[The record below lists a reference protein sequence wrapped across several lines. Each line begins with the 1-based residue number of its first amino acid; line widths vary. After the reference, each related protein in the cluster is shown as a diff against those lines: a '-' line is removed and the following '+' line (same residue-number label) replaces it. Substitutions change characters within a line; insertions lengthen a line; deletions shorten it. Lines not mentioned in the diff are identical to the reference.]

1 MNNMDNNIDGI
12 HVGAKNYLDLMA
24 GAIDYNFRLVERK
37 VKGRDK
43 FIGMS
48 LIGAGIGALMT
59 WALGRRVDRLE
70 KEIEE
75 LKKRE

>member
-1 MNNMDNNIDGI
+1 MKNMDNNIDGI
-12 HVGAKNYLDLMA
+12 HVGAKSYLDLMA

-48 LIGAGIGALMT
+48 LIIGGIGALAT

-70 KEIEE
+70 QEIQE
-75 LKKRE
+75 LKKKE

>member
-1 MNNMDNNIDGI
+1 MDKNIDGI
-12 HVGAKNYLDLMA
+12 HVGAKSYLDLMA
-24 GAIDYNFRLVERK
+24 GAIDYNFRLIERK

-43 FIGMS
+43 FIRMS

-70 KEIEE
+70 QEIEE